1 MTKRTIKRNQPVAE
15 RGRTASP
22 EHDTSISAA
31 KVENSELFLLALLEQ
46 LHSDR
51 AAGLYL
57 DLSTY
62 CAANPELSDAFLELA
77 AATEWE
83 EFEDI
88 TGFTGAS
95 DSLPLSPGVQKALAS
110 IPEFSE
116 CDTGTSLQHRRVAE
130 NKSSYRAHRPGK
142 RSDA

>member
-1 MTKRTIKRNQPVAE
+1 MTKPTIKRAQPGTK
-15 RGRTASP
+15 RGRPAPP
-22 EHDTSISAA
+22 EPDTGINATMG
-31 KVENSELFLLALLEQ
+31 EDSELLLLALLEQ
-46 LHSDR
+46 LHGDR
-51 AAGLYL
+51 AAGLYR
-57 DLSTY
+57 DLWTY

-83 EFEDI
+83 EYEDI

-95 DSLPLSPGVQKALAS
+95 DSPLSPGVQKALAS

-116 CDTGTSLQHRRVAE
+116 FESSTSLQHRRVAE